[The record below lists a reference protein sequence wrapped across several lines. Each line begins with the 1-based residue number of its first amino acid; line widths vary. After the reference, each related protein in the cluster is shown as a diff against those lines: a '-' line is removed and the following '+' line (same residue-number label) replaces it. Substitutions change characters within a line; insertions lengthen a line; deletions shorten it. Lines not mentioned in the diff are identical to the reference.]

1 MAVIEPPGAVS
12 IMAVAA
18 HPDDIEFGCT
28 GTLMRAVAAGA
39 TARLLL
45 VTSGDKGSG
54 DPTTDP
60 RTLAMRREAEA
71 RAAGEIIG
79 LSDVVFLRHTDGE
92 VENTTQLRREI
103 TYWIRTWKPD
113 VLFTFD
119 PDHALPRY
127 ISHRDHRTVGRATL
141 DCVYPLARDPLAF
154 PEHVLA
160 GLQPHKVGQVWLFAS
175 DIADT
180 YVDIA
185 DVFERKIEARLA
197 HASQGD
203 PERVR
208 TRFRERAETLSKPSG
223 LPYAE
228 AFTLVNIGF

>member
-1 MAVIEPPGAVS
+1 MAVVEPPGVVS

-28 GTLMRAVAAGA
+28 GTLMRAIAAGA
-39 TARLLL
+39 AARLLL

-60 RTLAMRREAEA
+60 RDLAIRREAEA

-103 TYWIRTWKPD
+103 TYWIRAWKPD

-119 PDHALPRY
+119 PDHALPRN
-127 ISHRDHRTVGRATL
+127 ISHRDHRTGGRATL

-154 PEHVLA
+154 PEQVLA

-185 DVFERKIEARLA
+185 EIFERKIEARLA

-208 TRFRERAETLSKPSG
+208 TRFRERAETLSEPSG